1 MQLRLILSPLRRHKT
16 ATALIV
22 LEIAL
27 TCAIVSNALFLVS
40 QRLEAMR
47 RPSGIGDQARVLT
60 FLLSGIGKHDNAAAQ
75 TRADLRTLRAIAG
88 VEQASLI
95 NQLPH
100 YPRSVSIS
108 RLTASREPP
117 NAGLDA
123 AHYIVSEDAIAT
135 LGLRLIA
142 GRDFHAEEYIDE
154 ADAASATQ
162 LPTIITQSLAD
173 ALFPGRSAI
182 GQHLY
187 GGGPYDM
194 TVIGIVQML
203 PWPNGRNG
211 DDKAFIVPLRQDFEG
226 HPYIVRIADP
236 AQADRISQAAT
247 DALERNRPNRLLLEA
262 LPYARIR
269 SDFFRNDR
277 AMIGLLL
284 TICICLLV
292 VTALGIVGLA
302 SFWVQQ
308 RSRQIGIR
316 RALGATRGQI
326 LRHFQIENFLVT
338 SLGIVLGMLGAYAI
352 NQWLMQYAE
361 LPRLPLFY
369 LPAGALI
376 LWLLGQLAA
385 LGPAR
390 RAAMIPPAQATRGEH
405 R

>member
-1 MQLRLILSPLRRHKT
+1 MRLRLVLSPLRRHKT

-47 RPSGIGDQARVLT
+47 RPSGIDDQARVLT
-60 FLLSGIGKHDNAAAQ
+60 FLLSGIGKHENAAAQ

-100 YPRSVSIS
+100 YPHSVSIS
-108 RLTASREPP
+108 RLTASREP
-117 NAGLDA
+117 ADASLDA

-135 LGLRLIA
+135 LGLRLVA

-154 ADAASATQ
+154 ADAASVTQ
-162 LPTIITQSLAD
+162 LPTIISQSLAD

-182 GQHLY
+182 GQRLY
-187 GGGPYDM
+187 GGDPYDM

-203 PWPNGRNG
+203 PWPVGRND
-211 DDKAFIVPLRQDFEG
+211 DDKAFIVPLRQDFES

-247 DALERNRPNRLLLEA
+247 DALVRNRPNRLLLNA
-262 LPYARIR
+262 LPYAQIH

-326 LRHFQIENFLVT
+326 LRHFQVENFLIT
-338 SLGIVLGMLGAYAI
+338 SLGVVLGMLGAYAI

-405 R
+405 H